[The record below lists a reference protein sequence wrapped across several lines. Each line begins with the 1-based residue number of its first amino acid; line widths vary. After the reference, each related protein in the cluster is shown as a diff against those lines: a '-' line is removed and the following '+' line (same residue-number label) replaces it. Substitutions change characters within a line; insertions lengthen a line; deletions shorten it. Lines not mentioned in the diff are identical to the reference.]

1 MKNSGAKSSMFNF
14 LAIKSE
20 EAVLGFVIIV
30 LLSLLIY
37 KHWKGQPALAP
48 PKKEL
53 EIKQLIETVKQQ
65 LEAADQEREADGKA
79 PLFRVETFQLEVN
92 FVVKD
97 SHSANASGNFE
108 VVTVGGQTEF
118 SREQVQKISLQF
130 KAIDYGSKLQEMPS
144 DAGVVPIP
152 VIKEK

>member
-1 MKNSGAKSSMFNF
+1 MFNF
-14 LAIKSE
+14 LTIKSE
-20 EAVLGFVIIV
+20 DAVLGFVILV
-30 LLSLLIY
+30 LLSLLFY
-37 KHWKGQPALAP
+37 KHWKGQPAPVP

-65 LEAADQEREADGKA
+65 LEAADQQREADGKA
-79 PLFRVETFQLEVN
+79 PLFRVETLQLEIN

-97 SHSANASGNFE
+97 SHSTNASGNFE

-130 KAIDYGSKLQEMPS
+130 KAIDYGSKPQEMRS
-144 DAGVVPIP
+144 SAGRVLIP
-152 VIKEK
+152 EIEEK